1 MRRDRLR
8 SGCPLQPL
16 PTALQQQVASLVQR
30 PPHRLLR
37 PLSLS
42 PLLLFVPLLLLLGTA
57 RSQGSG
63 TAKSR
68 ALNDGGVRVV
78 LSLAGTCTRATSTPS
93 FVPPGAQASPR
104 PEPSSTSRT
113 QSRCHSVRGALKEP
127 RARTALFCCLRV
139 RALLRRNPTMGKR
152 KGESRKLSPTLRVSR

>member
-8 SGCPLQPL
+8 SDCPFQPL
-16 PTALQQQVASLVQR
+16 PTALRQQVTSLVQR
-30 PPHRLLR
+30 PPHRLPH
-37 PLSLS
+37 PLFLS
-42 PLLLFVPLLLLLGTA
+42 PLLLFVPLLVLLGTA

-113 QSRCHSVRGALKEP
+113 QSRCRGVQGALQEP
-127 RARTALFCCLRV
+127 GARTALFCCLRV

-152 KGESRKLSPTLRVSR
+152 EGESKKQ